1 MSLEPSVDRGAP
13 ATAHEFCWNNE
24 TQGRQS
30 CSFSARIAGDPA
42 QATCRRGPR
51 RSSTTPAPTA
61 RRCAAPCLRC
71 AATVGAPREHKLWS
85 GTDSGGLLDTALW
98 FALGAGRGS
107 IVAPAAIPGHL
118 ATSYG
123 FPRQPPPM
131 REVASC
137 PPLRPSLGL
146 GIAADLVKH
155 PLAPWTL
162 PLAWQPRTKRIMTQ
176 ERAQDA
182 AIAASQDVCHR
193 IDGQRGHVAAASA
206 VGTLPPSD
214 PPTRALDHPPI
225 QRAQ

>member
-1 MSLEPSVDRGAP
+1 VIRRKQPVDADRA
-13 ATAHEFCWNNE
+13 AHRQHRQLRHVVVQRHACRCSA
-24 TQGRQS
+24 GR
-30 CSFSARIAGDPA
+30 SA
-42 QATCRRGPR
+42 
-51 RSSTTPAPTA
+51 S
-61 RRCAAPCLRC
+61 
-71 AATVGAPREHKLWS
+71 EHKLWS
-85 GTDSGGLLDTALW
+85 GTDSGGLLDTALR

-107 IVAPAAIPGHL
+107 IVAPAAIPGHV
-118 ATSYG
+118 AASYG
-123 FPRQPPPM
+123 FPRQPPAM

-182 AIAASQDVCHR
+182 VIAASQDVCHR

-214 PPTRALDHPPI
+214 PPARALDHRPI
-225 QRAQ
+225 KRGAIANVLPNSHSGLR